1 MKRRI
6 DFEIINHG
14 YENSQYVQGCGVACT
29 SWFVATG
36 CGLNAKEAYEHAVD
50 QLCQDPELDEL
61 DLANALPS
69 CPRGIRASDKVPAEY
84 LGEDSDTYWYVS
96 VRVKAP
102 KKAVA

>member
-1 MKRRI
+1 MKV

-14 YENSQYVQGCGVACT
+14 YENSQYFQGCGVSFT
-29 SWFVATG
+29 SYTHVATG
-36 CGLNAKEAYEHAVD
+36 CGGNAKEAYEDAVE
-50 QLCQDPELDEL
+50 QLCQDPELDSL

-69 CPRGIRASDKVPAEY
+69 RPRGIRARDKVPAEY
-84 LGEDSDTYWYVS
+84 SGEDSDTYYYVS